1 MAFRLRHGLPAP
13 AWPSGSGM
21 FFGLRHGLETRHVL
35 PHALKPSARGKADG
49 VPPAISNGLQ
59 RSVST

>member
-1 MAFRLRHGLPAP
+1 
-13 AWPSGSGM
+13 M

-49 VPPAISNGLQ
+49 VPHAISNGLQ